1 MNHISQRILSTLLLP
16 VAVAACSDASTSPG
30 SSTSKQVTVNFST
43 VALASGAVSRDL
55 SRSVARDVSSAG
67 AADSLVI
74 AGTNGTLVINDV
86 HFVVSKFELKR
97 ADVDCDSVAHEDDCE
112 RFRAAP
118 SFLALPL
125 NGGTVTAVSQ
135 EVPVGSYRKLKF
147 EVKDF
152 EVDDDGDAEEAQQTQ
167 SLLATVRQA
176 YPDWPE
182 KASMVVAGSYT
193 PAGDSTAVPFR
204 AYFKA
209 EINIEKE
216 FNPPLEIAATDASRS
231 LSVVIDP
238 TAWFKR
244 GDGSVVDLS
253 AYDYQHTSQLVE
265 FEVEM
270 EHGFGDVHDED

>member
-16 VAVAACSDASTSPG
+16 FAIAACSDASTSPG
-30 SSTSKQVTVNFST
+30 SSKQVTVNFST
-43 VALASGAVSRDL
+43 VALASGAVSRGL

-74 AGTNGTLVINDV
+74 AGSNGTLVINDV

-147 EVKDF
+147 RVKDF
-152 EVDDDGDAEEAQQTQ
+152 EVDDDGDAEEAQQTE
-167 SLLATVRQA
+167 SLLATVRQL

-182 KASMVVAGSYT
+182 RASMVVAGSFT
-193 PAGDSTAVPFR
+193 PAGESTAVPFR

-209 EINIEKE
+209 EINIEKD

-231 LSVVIDP
+231 VSVAIDP

-253 AYDYQHTSQLVE
+253 ADDYQRTTNLVE

-270 EHGFGDVHDED
+270 EHGFGDVHGED